1 MGKSFSIWKK
11 TFKNDEGEMVEKYY
25 ACTKTTKI
33 VSTKMLAKRIAE
45 SSSLTPGDV
54 LSCISSITNEIQ
66 ETLTLGDNIKLD
78 GIGTFGV
85 AITSEGVDDPKD
97 LNPKM
102 VKATKVTFKADREL
116 TRLIKGMSFSH
127 FPKFSNAIVSKKKK

>member
-1 MGKSFSIWKK
+1 MGKSFSIWKR
-11 TFKNDEGEMVEKYY
+11 TFKNKEGEMVEKYY

-54 LSCISSITNEIQ
+54 LSCISAITNEIQ

-85 AITSEGVDDPKD
+85 AITSDGVDDPKD

-102 VKATKVTFKADREL
+102 VRATKVSFKADREL

-127 FPKFSNAIVSKKKK
+127 FPKFSNAIISKKKK